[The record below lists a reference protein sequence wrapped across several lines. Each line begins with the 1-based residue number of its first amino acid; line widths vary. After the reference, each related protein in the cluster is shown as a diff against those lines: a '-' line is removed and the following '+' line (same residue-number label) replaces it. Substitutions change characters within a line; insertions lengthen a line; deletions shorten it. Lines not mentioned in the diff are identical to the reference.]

1 MSTGTNAEQMA
12 PFRTDS
18 TTSSSLVYFII
29 MGSVVSSLVAPAAAM
44 QAAGLRWRA
53 SSGIQKNESI
63 SRMRL
68 LRNATPPYMPPE
80 SAPMVT
86 PPRLYQPMHPAMEAL
101 SASG

>member
-44 QAAGLRWRA
+44 QAAHDPQMAETARRMAESGGLNGLFGR
-53 SSGIQKNESI
+53 QK
-63 SRMRL
+63 
-68 LRNATPPYMPPE
+68 
-80 SAPMVT
+80 
-86 PPRLYQPMHPAMEAL
+86 
-101 SASG
+101 